1 MLGTPQ
7 LRDVEKP
14 LGGCLWWPQEVCPS
28 GSQWNQQEAVAVRGP
43 SAGSLLRMAFLL
55 LPLDPGQP
63 AGSPSTGDT
72 TTQPTDDGL
81 PALGSA
87 ISGLLIE
94 GEKAQDGVYRSC
106 CLPLGF
112 SVTWK
117 WTMNPQQPHLLWTS
131 AKGLCGPRDRQGNRT
146 ETCFHSSFC
155 C

>member
-1 MLGTPQ
+1 M
-7 LRDVEKP
+7 
-14 LGGCLWWPQEVCPS
+14 
-28 GSQWNQQEAVAVRGP
+28 RGP

-94 GEKAQDGVYRSC
+94 GEKAQDGVPVL
-106 CLPLGF
+106 LPSSWFFCDLEMDDEPP
-112 SVTWK
+112 TAPP
-117 WTMNPQQPHLLWTS
+117 TLDIC
-131 AKGLCGPRDRQGNRT
+131 KGPVW
-146 ETCFHSSFC
+146 S
-155 C
+155 